1 MEDTFLE
8 DDTYANA
15 QLTAKFFLKYQY
27 IFVINFMNKKYD
39 HIIFIAIRE
48 TKAYEPYFNEF
59 NNFSLTFN
67 FLTPKECD
75 LHCSHQIMLRTKQT
89 HANTH
94 YKFIQHHYTT
104 NTPSRY
110 SQHQF
115 LFVNSKYTS
124 PFFLN

>member
-1 MEDTFLE
+1 
-8 DDTYANA
+8 
-15 QLTAKFFLKYQY
+15 
-27 IFVINFMNKKYD
+27 MNKKYD
-39 HIIFIAIRE
+39 HIIFTEVRE

-59 NNFSLTFN
+59 NNFSRTFN

-75 LHCSHQIMLRTKQT
+75 LHCSHQIMLRTKQAHT
-89 HANTH
+89 NTH

-110 SQHQF
+110 SQHRF
-115 LFVNSKYTS
+115 HFVNSKYTS